1 MKLEEYLHELNKVK
15 LLEPEEED
23 LLWQKYSQNGDMA
36 ARRRLIEAY
45 QPLVFKLA
53 MPYRS
58 MECIM
63 DIIQEGTVG
72 LIEAAETYQ
81 PEKAVAFSLYAA
93 YRVRGR
99 IYNFLKKEGRADVA
113 ILDAD
118 QEDGF
123 SAQEQLHDPNALSVP
138 EIAELHEISDVVR
151 GAMDRLPENERMVL
165 NQVVMESCD
174 VKSVAEMMNVSTSHI
189 YRLQRNGSRRIRGML
204 SGFMHRWK

>member
-15 LLEPEEED
+15 ILEPEEEA
-23 LLWQKYSQNGDMA
+23 LLWQQYRQKEDMA

-81 PEKAVAFSLYAA
+81 PEKAVAFSFYAA
-93 YRVRGR
+93 YRIRGR
-99 IYNFLKKEGRADVA
+99 ILNFLKQEGRADVA

-118 QEDGF
+118 QEDGC

-138 EIAELHEISDVVR
+138 EIAELHEISNVVKN
-151 GAMDRLPENERMVL
+151 AMERLPENERMVL
-165 NQVVMESCD
+165 NQVVMGSCD
-174 VKSVAEMMNVSTSHI
+174 VKSVAAMMNVSTSHI

>member
-15 LLEPEEED
+15 ILEPEEEA
-23 LLWQKYSQNGDMA
+23 LLWQQYRQKEDMA

-72 LIEAAETYQ
+72 LIEATETYQ
-81 PEKAVAFSLYAA
+81 PEKSVAFSFYAA
-93 YRVRGR
+93 YRIRGR
-99 IYNFLKKEGRADVA
+99 IINFLKQEGRADVA

-118 QEDGF
+118 QEDGC

-138 EIAELHEISDVVR
+138 EIAELHEISNAVKN
-151 GAMDRLPENERMVL
+151 AMERLPENERMVL

-174 VKSVAEMMNVSTSHI
+174 VKSVAAMMNVSTSHI

>member
-15 LLEPEEED
+15 ILEPEEEA
-23 LLWQKYSQNGDMA
+23 LLWQQYRQKEDMA

-72 LIEAAETYQ
+72 LIEAAETY
-81 PEKAVAFSLYAA
+81 PA
-93 YRVRGR
+93 YRIRGR
-99 IYNFLKKEGRADVA
+99 IINFLKQEGRADVA
-113 ILDAD
+113 ILDAE
-118 QEDGF
+118 QEDGC

-138 EIAELHEISDVVR
+138 EIAELHEISNVVKN
-151 GAMDRLPENERMVL
+151 AMERLPENERMVL
-165 NQVVMESCD
+165 NQVVMGSCD
-174 VKSVAEMMNVSTSHI
+174 VKSVAAMMNVSTSHI